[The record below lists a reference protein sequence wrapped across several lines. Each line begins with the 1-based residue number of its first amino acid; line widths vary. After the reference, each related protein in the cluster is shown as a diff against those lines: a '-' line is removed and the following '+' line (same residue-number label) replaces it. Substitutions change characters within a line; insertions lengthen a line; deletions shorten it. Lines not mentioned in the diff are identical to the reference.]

1 MKKRVIIFGAGLA
14 GLSCGYELARNGLD
28 VTLIEKENEV
38 GGLAKSFQNGKFTYD
53 LGPHRFHSE
62 KTYLIEHIKEILD
75 NEVVIKK
82 RKSEIFLKNRYFEYP
97 LRTANIMVK
106 MPLLTLLKIFYDY
119 LKAQVKVKFKDVSDD
134 SFEDWVTNRFGK
146 TLYEIFFKEYTE
158 KTWGLPC
165 SEISSDYAVQ
175 RISLLNLWDAV
186 KKSIFKTKNVP
197 RTYVSRFYYPREGGI
212 GKIAEKYKE
221 KIAKYGGKILLGA
234 EIEAINV
241 SDNRVTSVIYESKG
255 TRYSE
260 NYDYV
265 CSTIPMT
272 ELTYLITP
280 QDDDEVKQAC
290 SELFFRSIVFVYLII
305 NKPRLSD
312 NHWIYIPEKIFLS
325 NRISEFKN
333 FNEDSS
339 PSRKTIICSEVT
351 CFCGDRIW
359 NMNNE
364 RLVDRVTED
373 LVQLGLIGENEVED
387 YFIYKMKHAYPTYDI
402 YYQEHLGVI
411 RNFLNQFE
419 NLCYFGRNALFR
431 YNNMDHSV
439 EMGLTVAESVIK
451 GERANLGTATE
462 KKWFG

>member
-1 MKKRVIIFGAGLA
+1 MKKRVIILGAGLA
-14 GLSCGYELARNGLD
+14 GLSCGYELVRHGLD

-38 GGLAKSFQNGKFTYD
+38 GGLAKSFQKGKFTYD

-62 KTYLIEHIKEILD
+62 KTSLIEHIKEILD
-75 NEVVIKK
+75 NEIVIKK
-82 RKSEIFLKNRYFEYP
+82 RKSEIFLKNHYFEYP
-97 LRTANIMVK
+97 LRTANIIAK
-106 MPLLTLLKIFYDY
+106 MPLPTLIKIFYDY
-119 LKAQVKVKFKDVSDD
+119 FKTQVKIRCKDSSDN

-158 KTWGLPC
+158 KTWGLQC
-165 SEISSDYAVQ
+165 SEISSDYAAQ
-175 RISLLNLWDAV
+175 RITLLNLWDAV
-186 KKSIFKTKNVP
+186 IKSIFKTKNTP
-197 RTYVSRFYYPREGGI
+197 RTYVSQFYYPREGGI
-212 GKIAEKYKE
+212 GEIAKKYQE
-221 KIAKYGGKILLGA
+221 KIAQQGGKIFLGSH
-234 EIEAINV
+234 IKSIQV
-241 SDNRVTSVIYESKG
+241 SDGGVQSVIFESKG
-255 TRYSE
+255 TRHSE

-272 ELTYLITP
+272 ELTSLITP
-280 QDDDEVKQAC
+280 QDDNEVKQAC

-305 NKPRLSD
+305 NRPRLSD
-312 NHWIYIPEKIFLS
+312 NHWIYIPERRFLS

-339 PSRKTIICSEVT
+339 PPRKTMICSEIT

-387 YFIYKMKHAYPTYDI
+387 YFIYKMEHAYPIYDL
-402 YYQEHLGVI
+402 YYQEHLGVM
-411 RNFLNQFE
+411 RNFLNRFE
-419 NLCYFGRNALFR
+419 NLYYFGRNALFR

-439 EMGLTVAESVIK
+439 EMGLTVAEGVISGK
-451 GERANLGTATE
+451 KAHLETATTN
-462 KKWFG
+462 KWFG

>member
-1 MKKRVIIFGAGLA
+1 
-14 GLSCGYELARNGLD
+14 
-28 VTLIEKENEV
+28 
-38 GGLAKSFQNGKFTYD
+38 
-53 LGPHRFHSE
+53 
-62 KTYLIEHIKEILD
+62 
-75 NEVVIKK
+75 
-82 RKSEIFLKNRYFEYP
+82 
-97 LRTANIMVK
+97 MVK
-106 MPLLTLLKIFYDY
+106 MPLPTLLKIFYDY
-119 LKAQVKVKFKDVSDD
+119 LKTRVKLKLKDISDD

-165 SEISSDYAVQ
+165 SEISSDYAAQ
-175 RISLLNLWDAV
+175 RIGLLNLWDAV
-186 KKSIFKTKNVP
+186 IKSIFKTKNIP
-197 RTYVSRFYYPREGGI
+197 RTYVSQFYYPREGGI
-212 GKIAEKYKE
+212 GKIAKKYKE
-221 KIAKYGGKILLGA
+221 KIAKYGGRILLGT

-241 SDNRVTSVIYESKG
+241 SDSGVKSVIYESKG
-255 TRYSE
+255 TRHSE

-280 QDDDEVKQAC
+280 QDDNEVKQAC

-312 NHWIYIPEKIFLS
+312 NHWIYIPERIFLS

-339 PSRKTIICSEVT
+339 PPRKTIICSEVT

-387 YFIYKMKHAYPTYDI
+387 YFIYKMKHAYPIYDI
-402 YYQEHLGVI
+402 YYQEHLAVI
-411 RNFLNQFE
+411 RNFLNRFE
-419 NLCYFGRNALFR
+419 NLRYFGRNALFR

-439 EMGLTVAESVIK
+439 EMGLTVAEGVIK
-451 GERANLGTATE
+451 GEKTNLETATE